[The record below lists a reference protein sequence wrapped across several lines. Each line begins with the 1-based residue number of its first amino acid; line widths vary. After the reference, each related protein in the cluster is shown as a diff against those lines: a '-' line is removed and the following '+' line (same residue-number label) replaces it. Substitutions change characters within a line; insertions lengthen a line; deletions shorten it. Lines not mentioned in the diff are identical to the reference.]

1 MSTEDRN
8 WQKLVS
14 AARSVPSRADEAATF
29 GFATRVAS
37 LALGA
42 PRPAPWAQ
50 FEKFAI
56 RGLIAACACGAA
68 AAAFGYS
75 SWSSD
80 HDNDTGA
87 DDGVTEVFD
96 LS

>member
-1 MSTEDRN
+1 MSTDDRN
-8 WQKLVS
+8 WQKLAT
-14 AARSVPSRADEAATF
+14 AARSLPLRMDVAAPF
-29 GFATRVAS
+29 GFSTRMAGLAMSTPRSAS
-37 LALGA
+37 WAL
-42 PRPAPWAQ
+42 

-75 SWSSD
+75 SWNSD
-80 HDNDTGA
+80 HENDTGA